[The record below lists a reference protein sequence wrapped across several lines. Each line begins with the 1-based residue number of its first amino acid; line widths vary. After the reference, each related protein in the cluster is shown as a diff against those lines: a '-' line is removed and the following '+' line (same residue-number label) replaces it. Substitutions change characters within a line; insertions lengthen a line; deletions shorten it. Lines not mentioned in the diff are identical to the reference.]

1 MRPPASLISKPGGV
15 DPTAAS
21 RDLGLDVPSGVEGGS
36 TTARALVKLFKMKTF
51 TTSTWRCYAS
61 LLALTELRLVTT
73 AAIPEFIFNPSGGT
87 NGAVASESVECSRIG
102 RDLIARGG
110 NAVDALVGTTFCV
123 GTVGMYHSGIG
134 GGGFVVIRD
143 SDGNYESV
151 DFRESAPAAAF
162 QDMYKGNVAGSV
174 YGGLAVGVPSEVRGL
189 EYIHKKYGSLPWKTV
204 VTPASLLAK
213 AGFRVSEDLVR
224 YMASAVENQK
234 NFLVEDPVWAEEF
247 APHGTLLKLGDTIY
261 RKRYGATLAKIAE
274 EGPEAFYSGPIAES
288 MVATV
293 RATNGTM
300 TLEDLQSYKVITR
313 PSLNITYRGYRLTSV
328 GSPASGA
335 VALNTLKIMEQF
347 DPSES
352 DDVNLGVHRF
362 DEALRFAYGARSLL
376 GDPDFVAGIGPYED
390 TLIDEA
396 KAKDIRGRILDN
408 QTQPVEKYDPHA
420 MYTSEGFGTSHIVT
434 ADKSGM
440 ATSLTTTVNLLF
452 GAQIM
457 DPLSGVILNNEMN
470 DFSIPG
476 VRNAFGFE
484 PSPANFVRAN
494 KRPLS
499 SITPIIVEDA
509 NGKLY
514 VTVGAA
520 GGSRIISSTAQ
531 VTWHV
536 LEHGQ
541 TMKEALREPRLHD
554 QLMPNTVTFEYPFDN
569 GTVASM
575 LEKGHNV
582 TWVPEGRSAVQGI
595 VFSGG
600 VFEAASE
607 PRQKN
612 SGAFTV

>member
-1 MRPPASLISKPGGV
+1 MKL
-15 DPTAAS
+15 
-21 RDLGLDVPSGVEGGS
+21 S
-36 TTARALVKLFKMKTF
+36 TI
-51 TTSTWRCYAS
+51 STWRLSAY
-61 LLALTELRLVTT
+61 LLAIAELRSTSA
-73 AAIPEFIFNPSGGT
+73 AAIPEFVFNPSGGER
-87 NGAVASESVECSRIG
+87 GAVASESVECSRIG

-151 DFRESAPAAAF
+151 DFREAAPAAAF
-162 QDMYKGNVAGSV
+162 QDMYKGNVYGSV

-204 VTPASLLAK
+204 VTPAATLAK
-213 AGFRVSEDLVR
+213 TGFTVSADLVR
-224 YMASAVENQK
+224 YMASAIKNQK

-247 APHGTLLKLGDTIY
+247 APNGKLLQLGDTIY

-274 EGPEAFYSGPIAES
+274 EGPDAFYSGPIAES
-288 MVATV
+288 IVETV

-300 TLEDLQSYKVITR
+300 TLEDMQSYKVLIR

-347 DPSES
+347 DPAES
-352 DDVNLGVHRF
+352 DDVDLGVHRF

-390 TLIDEA
+390 TLIDEKRA
-396 KAKDIRGRILDN
+396 NDIRGRILDN
-408 QTQPVEKYDPHA
+408 ETQPVENYDPHG
-420 MYTSEGFGTSHIVT
+420 MYASEGFGTSHIVT
-434 ADKSGM
+434 ADASGI

-499 SITPIIVEDA
+499 SITPIIVEKED
-509 NGKLY
+509 GQLY

-536 LEHGQ
+536 LEHAK
-541 TMKEALREPRLHD
+541 TMKQALREPRLHD
-554 QLMPNTVTFEYPFDN
+554 QLMPNTVTFEYPFNND
-569 GTVASM
+569 TVASM
-575 LEKGHNV
+575 LEKGHRV
-582 TWVPEGRSAVQGI
+582 TWVPEGSSAVQGI
-595 VFSGG
+595 IFDNG

>member
-1 MRPPASLISKPGGV
+1 MKP
-15 DPTAAS
+15 S
-21 RDLGLDVPSGVEGGS
+21 SS
-36 TTARALVKLFKMKTF
+36 H
-51 TTSTWRCYAS
+51 STWRCYAS
-61 LLALTELRLVTT
+61 LLLLAELRSTS
-73 AAIPEFIFNPSGGT
+73 AATVPQFVFNPHAGSS
-87 NGAVASESVECSRIG
+87 GAVASEAVECSKIG

-134 GGGFVVIRD
+134 GGGFVVVRD
-143 SDGNYESV
+143 AYGNYESV

-162 QDMYKGNVAGSV
+162 QDMYKGNIEGSV

-189 EYIHKKYGSLPWKTV
+189 EYIHKKYGVLPWKAV
-204 VTPASLLAK
+204 VTPAAQLATT
-213 AGFRVSEDLVR
+213 GFRVSEDLVR
-224 YMASAVENQK
+224 YMANAINGQY

-247 APHGTLLKLGDTIY
+247 APNGKLLQLGDTIY

-274 EGPEAFYSGPIAES
+274 EGPDAFYSGPIAES
-288 MVATV
+288 IIATV
-293 RATNGTM
+293 RATNGSL
-300 TLEDLQSYKVITR
+300 TLDDLSSYKVVTR
-313 PSLNITYRGYRLTSV
+313 PSLSISYRGHRLVSV

-335 VALNTLKIMEQF
+335 VCLNTLKIMEQF

-352 DDVNLGVHRF
+352 ADTHLGVHRF

-376 GDPDFVAGIGPYED
+376 GDPDFVDGIGPFED

-396 KAKDIRGRILDN
+396 TAKDIRHRILDN
-408 QTQPVEKYDPHA
+408 QTQPVDRYDPHG
-420 MYTSEGFGTSHIVT
+420 MYASEGFGTSHIVT

-499 SITPIIVEDA
+499 SITPVIVEHPD
-509 NGKLY
+509 GTLY
-514 VTVGAA
+514 ATVGAA

-531 VTWHV
+531 VAWHV
-536 LEHGQ
+536 LEHGR
-541 TMKEALREPRLHD
+541 TMKQALREPRLHD
-554 QLMPNTVTFEYPFDN
+554 QLMPNTVTFEYAFDN
-569 GTVASM
+569 DTVASM
-575 LEKGHNV
+575 IEKGHDV

-595 VFSGG
+595 IFDGG

>member
-1 MRPPASLISKPGGV
+1 MKPLSLSAWRFPASL
-15 DPTAAS
+15 
-21 RDLGLDVPSGVEGGS
+21 L
-36 TTARALVKLFKMKTF
+36 
-51 TTSTWRCYAS
+51 
-61 LLALTELRLVTT
+61 LLAELRPASA
-73 AAIPEFIFNPSGGT
+73 AAIPEFVFNPHGGSS
-87 NGAVASESVECSRIG
+87 GAVASEAVECSRIG
-102 RDLIARGG
+102 RDIIALGG

-134 GGGFVVIRD
+134 GGGFVVVRD
-143 SDGNYESV
+143 ADGNYESV
-151 DFRESAPAAAF
+151 DFREAAPAAAF
-162 QDMYKGNVAGSV
+162 QDMYKGNIQGSV
-174 YGGLAVGVPSEVRGL
+174 YGGLAVGVPSEIRGL

-204 VTPASLLAK
+204 VTPAARLAT
-213 AGFRVSEDLVR
+213 AGFRVSADLVR
-224 YMASAVENQK
+224 YMAGAISGQK

-247 APHGTLLKLGDTIY
+247 APNGTLLKLGDTIY

-274 EGPEAFYSGPIAES
+274 EGPEAFYTGPIAES
-288 MVATV
+288 MIATI
-293 RATNGTM
+293 RASNGTL
-300 TLEDLQSYKVITR
+300 TLDDLSSYKVVTR
-313 PSLNITYRGYRLTSV
+313 PSLSINYRGYRLTSV

-335 VALNTLKIMEQF
+335 VCLNTLKIMEQF
-347 DPSES
+347 DPAES
-352 DDVNLGVHRF
+352 ADTKLGVHRF

-376 GDPDFVAGIGPYED
+376 GDPDFVEGIGPYED

-396 KAKDIRGRILDN
+396 TAKDIRGRILDN
-408 QTQPVEKYDPHA
+408 QTQPVDQYDPQGL
-420 MYTSEGFGTSHIVT
+420 YSSEGFGTSHIVT

-499 SITPIIVEDA
+499 SITPVIVENPD
-509 NGKLY
+509 GTLY
-514 VTVGAA
+514 ATVGAA

-536 LEHGQ
+536 LEHGL
-541 TMKEALREPRLHD
+541 TMKEALREPRMHD
-554 QLMPNTVTFEYPFDN
+554 QLMPNTVTFEYAFDN
-569 GTVASM
+569 DTVASM
-575 LEKGHNV
+575 LDKGHDV

-595 VFSGG
+595 KFDDG

-612 SGAFTV
+612 SGAFTI

>member
-1 MRPPASLISKPGGV
+1 MKP
-15 DPTAAS
+15 
-21 RDLGLDVPSGVEGGS
+21 
-36 TTARALVKLFKMKTF
+36 F
-51 TTSTWRCYAS
+51 THSIWRFYAS
-61 LLALTELRLVTT
+61 LLFLAELRSTSAAT
-73 AAIPEFIFNPSGGT
+73 APQFVFNPHSGGL
-87 NGAVASESVECSRIG
+87 GAVASESVECSKIG
-102 RDLIARGG
+102 RDLIAQGG

-143 SDGNYESV
+143 ADRNYESV

-162 QDMYKGNVAGSV
+162 QDMYKGNVEGSIR
-174 YGGLAVGVPSEVRGL
+174 GGLAVGVPSEVRGL
-189 EYIHKKYGSLPWKTV
+189 EHIHKKYGVLPWKTV
-204 VTPASLLAK
+204 VTPAAQLAT

-224 YMASAVENQK
+224 YMAYAIKDQK

-247 APHGTLLKLGDTIY
+247 APNGTLLQLGDTIY

-274 EGPEAFYSGPIAES
+274 EGPDVFYTGPIAES
-288 MVATV
+288 IIATV
-293 RATNGTM
+293 RATNGTL
-300 TLEDLQSYKVITR
+300 TLDDLASYKVITR
-313 PSLNITYRGYRLTSV
+313 PSLSTSYRGYRLVSI

-335 VALNTLKIMEQF
+335 VCLNTLKIMEQF
-347 DPSES
+347 DPAES
-352 DDVNLGVHRF
+352 ADTKLGVHRF
-362 DEALRFAYGARSLL
+362 DEALRFAYGARTLL
-376 GDPDFVAGIGPYED
+376 GDPDFVGGIGPFED
-390 TLIDEA
+390 ALVDEA
-396 KAKDIRGRILDN
+396 TARDIRGRILDN
-408 QTQPVEKYDPHA
+408 QTQPVEWYNPHG
-420 MYTSEGFGTSHIVT
+420 MYASEGFGTSHIVT

-484 PSPANFVRAN
+484 PSPANFIRAN

-499 SITPIIVEDA
+499 SITPVIVERPD
-509 NGKLY
+509 GTLY
-514 VTVGAA
+514 ATVGAA
-520 GGSRIISSTAQ
+520 GGSRILSSTAQ
-531 VTWHV
+531 VAWHV
-536 LEHGQ
+536 LEHGL

-569 GTVASM
+569 DTVASM
-575 LEKGHNV
+575 LEKGHHV
-582 TWVPEGRSAVQGI
+582 KWVPEGGSAVQGI
-595 VFSGG
+595 IFDGG

>member
-1 MRPPASLISKPGGV
+1 MRSSLSL
-15 DPTAAS
+15 
-21 RDLGLDVPSGVEGGS
+21 R
-36 TTARALVKLFKMKTF
+36 RF
-51 TTSTWRCYAS
+51 YAS
-61 LLALTELRLVTT
+61 LLALVELRLVSA
-73 AAIPEFIFNPSGGT
+73 AAIPEFVFDPYGGDT
-87 NGAVASESVECSRIG
+87 GAVASESVECSRIG

-134 GGGFVVIRD
+134 GGGFVVVRD

-162 QDMYKGNVAGSV
+162 QDMYKGNVQGSV

-204 VTPASLLAK
+204 VTPAALLAK
-213 AGFRVSEDLVR
+213 GGFRVSEDLVR
-224 YMASAVENQK
+224 YMASAIENQK
-234 NFLVEDPVWAEEF
+234 NFLVEDSVWAEEF
-247 APHGTLLKLGDTIY
+247 APNGTLLKLDDTIY

-288 MVATV
+288 MIATV

-300 TLEDLQSYKVITR
+300 TLDDLQSYKVITR
-313 PSLNITYRGYRLTSV
+313 QSLNITYRGYRLTSI

-352 DDVNLGVHRF
+352 DDVTLGVHRF
-362 DEALRFAYGARSLL
+362 DEAMRFAYGARSLL
-376 GDPDFVAGIGPYED
+376 GDPDFVAGIGPYEN

-396 KAKDIRGRILDN
+396 TAKSMRGRILDN
-408 QTQPVEKYDPHA
+408 QTQPVEKYDPHG
-420 MYTSEGFGTSHIVT
+420 MYSSEGFGTSHIVT

-499 SITPIIVEDA
+499 SITPIIVENPD
-509 NGKLY
+509 GKLY

-541 TMKEALREPRLHD
+541 TMKQALREPRLHD

-569 GTVASM
+569 DTVASM
-575 LEKGHNV
+575 VDKGHVV

-595 VFSGG
+595 KFEDG

>member
-1 MRPPASLISKPGGV
+1 MRP
-15 DPTAAS
+15 
-21 RDLGLDVPSGVEGGS
+21 
-36 TTARALVKLFKMKTF
+36 F
-51 TTSTWRCYAS
+51 TRLSWRCYAS
-61 LLALTELRLVTT
+61 LLALTECRLVS
-73 AAIPEFIFNPSGGT
+73 AGAIPEFVFNPSGGGGT

-102 RDLIARGG
+102 RDLYARGG
-110 NAVDALVGTTFCV
+110 NAVDALVGATFCV

-143 SDGNYESV
+143 SEGNYESV
-151 DFRESAPAAAF
+151 DFREAAPAAAF
-162 QDMYKGNVAGSV
+162 QDMYKGNVEGSV
-174 YGGLAVGVPSEVRGL
+174 FGGLAVGVPSEVRGL

-204 VTPASLLAK
+204 VTPAALLAK
-213 AGFRVSEDLVR
+213 TGFRVSEDLVR
-224 YMASAVENQK
+224 YMATAIKGQR
-234 NFLVEDPVWAEEF
+234 NFLVEDPVFAEEF
-247 APHGTLLKLGDTIY
+247 APNGTLLAVGDTIY

-274 EGPEAFYSGPIAES
+274 EGPDAFYTGPIAES
-288 MVATV
+288 MVETV
-293 RATNGTM
+293 RASNGTM
-300 TLEDLQSYKVITR
+300 TLDDLQSYKVIVR
-313 PSLNITYRGYRLTSV
+313 PSLNTTYRGYRLTSV

-335 VALNTLKIMEQF
+335 VALSTLKIMEQF

-352 DDVNLGVHRF
+352 DDVSLGVHRF

-376 GDPDFVAGIGPYED
+376 GDPDFVEGLGPLED
-390 TLIDEA
+390 NLIDEA
-396 KAKDIRGRILDN
+396 RVKDIRGRILDN
-408 QTQPVEKYDPHA
+408 QTQPVENYDPHGTYA
-420 MYTSEGFGTSHIVT
+420 SEGFGTSHIVT

-440 ATSLTTTVNLLF
+440 ATSLTTTINLLF

-499 SITPIIVEDA
+499 SITPIIIENPD
-509 NGKLY
+509 GTLF

-541 TMKEALREPRLHD
+541 TMKAALREPRLHD

-569 GTVASM
+569 DTVGSM
-575 LEKGHNV
+575 IDKGHKV
-582 TWVPEGRSAVQGI
+582 TWVPEGSSAVQGI
-595 VFSGG
+595 RFDDG

>member
-1 MRPPASLISKPGGV
+1 MRP
-15 DPTAAS
+15 
-21 RDLGLDVPSGVEGGS
+21 
-36 TTARALVKLFKMKTF
+36 F
-51 TTSTWRCYAS
+51 TLSSWRCYAS
-61 LLALTELRLVTT
+61 LLALTEFRHVS
-73 AAIPEFIFNPSGGT
+73 ASAIPEFVFNPSGGT

-102 RDLIARGG
+102 RDLYARGG
-110 NAVDALVGTTFCV
+110 NAVDALVGATFCV

-143 SDGNYESV
+143 SEGNYESV
-151 DFRESAPAAAF
+151 DFREAAPAAAF
-162 QDMYKGNVAGSV
+162 QDMYKGNVEGSV
-174 YGGLAVGVPSEVRGL
+174 FGGLAVGVPSEVRGL

-204 VTPASLLAK
+204 VTPAALLAK
-213 AGFRVSEDLVR
+213 TGFRVSEDLVR
-224 YMASAVENQK
+224 YMATAIKGQR
-234 NFLVEDPVWAEEF
+234 NFLVEDPVFAEEF
-247 APHGTLLKLGDTIY
+247 APNGTLLAVGDTIY

-274 EGPEAFYSGPIAES
+274 EGPDAFYTGPIAES
-288 MVATV
+288 MVETV
-293 RATNGTM
+293 RASNGTM
-300 TLEDLQSYKVITR
+300 TLDDLQSYKVIVR
-313 PSLNITYRGYRLTSV
+313 PSLNTTYRGYRLTSV

-335 VALNTLKIMEQF
+335 VALSTLKIMEQF
-347 DPSES
+347 DPSEIH
-352 DDVNLGVHRF
+352 DVSLGVHRF

-376 GDPDFVAGIGPYED
+376 GDPDFVEGLGPLED
-390 TLIDEA
+390 NLIDEA
-396 KAKDIRGRILDN
+396 RVKDIRGRILDN
-408 QTQPVEKYDPHA
+408 QTQPVEKYDPHGTYA
-420 MYTSEGFGTSHIVT
+420 SEGFGTSHIVT

-440 ATSLTTTVNLLF
+440 ATSLTTTINLLF

-499 SITPIIVEDA
+499 SITPIIIENPD
-509 NGKLY
+509 GTLF

-541 TMKEALREPRLHD
+541 TMKAALREPRLHD

-569 GTVASM
+569 DTVASM
-575 LEKGHNV
+575 IDKGHKV
-582 TWVPEGRSAVQGI
+582 TWVPEGSSAVQGI
-595 VFSGG
+595 RLDDG

>member
-1 MRPPASLISKPGGV
+1 MKP
-15 DPTAAS
+15 S
-21 RDLGLDVPSGVEGGS
+21 SHS
-36 TTARALVKLFKMKTF
+36 I
-51 TTSTWRCYAS
+51 WRCYAALL
-61 LLALTELRLVTT
+61 LLAESRPAS
-73 AAIPEFIFNPSGGT
+73 AATVPQFVFNPYSGSS
-87 NGAVASESVECSRIG
+87 GAVASEAVECSKIG
-102 RDLIARGG
+102 RDLIAQGG

-134 GGGFVVIRD
+134 GGGFVVVRD
-143 SDGNYESV
+143 ADGNYESV

-162 QDMYKGNVAGSV
+162 QDMYKGNIAGSV

-189 EYIHKKYGSLPWKTV
+189 EYIHKKYGVLPWKTV
-204 VTPASLLAK
+204 VTPAAQLATT
-213 AGFRVSEDLVR
+213 GFRVSEDLVR
-224 YMASAVENQK
+224 YMANAIRGQW

-247 APHGTLLKLGDTIY
+247 APNGTLLQLNDTIY

-274 EGPEAFYSGPIAES
+274 EGPDVFYTGPIAES
-288 MVATV
+288 IIATV
-293 RATNGTM
+293 RATNGTL
-300 TLEDLQSYKVITR
+300 TLDDLASYKVVTR
-313 PSLNITYRGYRLTSV
+313 PSLSISYRGRRLVSV

-335 VALNTLKIMEQF
+335 VCLNTLKIMEQF

-352 DDVNLGVHRF
+352 ADTKLGVHRF

-376 GDPDFVAGIGPYED
+376 GDPDFD

-396 KAKDIRGRILDN
+396 TAKDIRGRILDN
-408 QTQPVEKYDPHA
+408 QTQPVERYDPHG
-420 MYTSEGFGTSHIVT
+420 MYSSEGFGTSHIVT

-499 SITPIIVEDA
+499 SITPVIVEHPD
-509 NGKLY
+509 GTLY
-514 VTVGAA
+514 ATVGAA

-536 LEHGQ
+536 LEHGR

-569 GTVASM
+569 DTVASM
-575 LEKGHNV
+575 LEKGHHV
-582 TWVPEGRSAVQGI
+582 KWVPEGGSAVQGI
-595 VFSGG
+595 IFDGG

>member
-1 MRPPASLISKPGGV
+1 MKAYALSK
-15 DPTAAS
+15 
-21 RDLGLDVPSGVEGGS
+21 
-36 TTARALVKLFKMKTF
+36 
-51 TTSTWRCYAS
+51 WRCYAY
-61 LLALTELRLVTT
+61 LLAIAELQFASA
-73 AAIPEFIFNPSGGT
+73 AAIPEFIFDPYGG
-87 NGAVASESVECSRIG
+87 NRGAVASEAVECSRIG

-162 QDMYKGNVAGSV
+162 QDMYKGNVQGSV

-189 EYIHKKYGSLPWKTV
+189 EYIHKKYGTLPWKTV
-204 VTPASLLAK
+204 VTPAALLAK
-213 AGFRVSEDLVR
+213 TGFRVSEDLVR
-224 YMASAVENQK
+224 YMDSAIKDQW

-247 APHGTLLKLGDTIY
+247 APNGTLLKLGDTIY

-274 EGPEAFYSGPIAES
+274 EGPDAFYTGPIAES

-300 TLEDLQSYKVITR
+300 TLKDLQSYKVITR

-396 KAKDIRGRILDN
+396 KAKSIRGRILDN
-408 QTQPVEKYDPHA
+408 QTQPVENYDPHGTYA
-420 MYTSEGFGTSHIVT
+420 SEGFGTSHIVT

-509 NGKLY
+509 DGKLY

-536 LEHGQ
+536 LEHGR

-569 GTVASM
+569 TTVASM
-575 LEKGHNV
+575 LEKGHKV

-595 VFSGG
+595 IFNDG

>member
-1 MRPPASLISKPGGV
+1 
-15 DPTAAS
+15 
-21 RDLGLDVPSGVEGGS
+21 
-36 TTARALVKLFKMKTF
+36 MKTF
-51 TTSTWRCYAS
+51 PKSIWHYSAS
-61 LLALTELRLVTT
+61 LLLLTEYRLASA
-73 AAIPEFIFNPSGGT
+73 AAIPEFIFNPRAGNS
-87 NGAVASESVECSRIG
+87 GAVASESVECSRIG
-102 RDLIARGG
+102 RDLLAQGG

-143 SDGNYESV
+143 ADGNYESV
-151 DFRESAPAAAF
+151 DFREAAPAAAF
-162 QDMYKGNVAGSV
+162 QDMYQGNIAGSV

-189 EYIHKKYGSLPWKTV
+189 EYIHKKYGSLSWKSV
-204 VTPASLLAK
+204 VTPAARLAT
-213 AGFRVSEDLVR
+213 AGFRVSSDLVR
-224 YMASAVENQK
+224 YMDAAIKGQW

-247 APHGTLLKLGDTIY
+247 APNGTLLQLGDTIY

-288 MVATV
+288 MIATV
-293 RATNGTM
+293 RATNGTL
-300 TLEDLQSYKVITR
+300 TLEDLASYKVVTR
-313 PSLNITYRGYRLTSV
+313 PSLSITYRGHRLTSV

-335 VALNTLKIMEQF
+335 VCLNTLKIMEQF
-347 DPSES
+347 DPAES
-352 DDVNLGVHRF
+352 ADTKLGVHRF
-362 DEALRFAYGARSLL
+362 DEAMRFAYGARSLL
-376 GDPDFVAGIGPYED
+376 GDPDFVEGIGPFED

-396 KAKDIRGRILDN
+396 TAKDIRGRILDN
-408 QTQPVEKYDPHA
+408 QTQPVERYDPQGV
-420 MYTSEGFGTSHIVT
+420 YSSEGFGTSHIVT

-499 SITPIIVEDA
+499 SITPVIVEHPD
-509 NGKLY
+509 GTLY

-541 TMKEALREPRLHD
+541 TMKQALREPRLHD
-554 QLMPNTVTFEYPFDN
+554 QLMPNTVTFEYAFDN
-569 GTVASM
+569 DTVASM
-575 LEKGHNV
+575 LEKGHDV
-582 TWVPEGRSAVQGI
+582 MWVPEGRSAVQGI
-595 VFSGG
+595 ILEEG

-612 SGAFTV
+612 SGAFVV